1 MNILEILTENI
12 TSAPEVIQ
20 FAKDRKYEEAWIISI
35 KDKKPTTAQ
44 IENYLLKEPF
54 ELLIVEYIWN
64 AQEDDKRFVLTFFL
78 NNKCALKNHKQF
90 MEICLSQFYD

>member
-54 ELLIVEYIWN
+54 
-64 AQEDDKRFVLTFFL
+64 
-78 NNKCALKNHKQF
+78 
-90 MEICLSQFYD
+90 